1 VTTQSA
7 TQATTLPRT
16 DATRFQLLF
25 YKVARAILAGFC
37 YSFWR
42 ARFEGREHVPRS
54 GAFVLSPVHRS
65 NIDTPLM
72 GCVTRRRMRFLG
84 KESMWKYRW
93 SAWLFT
99 SLAGIPVRR
108 GGADREALR
117 ACEAAVKA
125 GEPVVIFPEGTRRT
139 GPVVEDIFEGA
150 AFVAL
155 RTGVPIVPVGIGGSE
170 RAMPRGTRLLRPVKI
185 RVVIGPPFCPP
196 ARRSG
201 ERVARREVRELSE
214 RLHAELQRLFD
225 QAQKA
230 AAD

>member
-1 VTTQSA
+1 VT
-7 TQATTLPRT
+7 T
-16 DATRFQLLF
+16 DATRFQLWF

-37 YSFWR
+37 YTFWR
-42 ARFEGREHVPRS
+42 ARFEGREFVPRS

-84 KESMWKYRW
+84 KDSMWKYGW

-99 SLAGIPVRR
+99 SLGGIPVRR

-117 ACEAAVKA
+117 ACEAAVRA

-139 GPVVEDIFEGA
+139 GPLVMDIFEGA

-170 RAMPRGTRLLRPVKI
+170 AAMPRGTKLLRPVKI
-185 RVVIGPPFCPP
+185 RVVIGPPFYPMTRQP
-196 ARRSG
+196 G

-214 RLHAELQRLFD
+214 RLQAELQRLFD

-230 AAD
+230 AAA

>member
-1 VTTQSA
+1 VTTE
-7 TQATTLPRT
+7 
-16 DATRFQLLF
+16 ATRFQLWF

-37 YSFWR
+37 YTFWR
-42 ARFEGREHVPRS
+42 ARFEGREFVPRS

-72 GCVTRRRMRFLG
+72 GCVTRRRMHFLG
-84 KESMWKYRW
+84 KDSMWKYGW

-99 SLAGIPVRR
+99 SLGAIPVRR

-117 ACEAAVKA
+117 ACEVAVRA
-125 GEPVVIFPEGTRRT
+125 GEPVVIFPEGTRKT
-139 GPVVEDIFEGA
+139 GPVVEEIFEGA

-170 RAMPRGTRLLRPVKI
+170 AAMPRCTKLLRPVKI
-185 RVVIGPPFCPP
+185 RVVIGPPFYPT
-196 ARRSG
+196 ARQSG
-201 ERVARREVRELSE
+201 ERVARREVRELSD

-225 QAQKA
+225 QARKA

>member
-1 VTTQSA
+1 MS
-7 TQATTLPRT
+7 T
-16 DATRFQLLF
+16 DATRFQLWF
-25 YKVARAILAGFC
+25 YKVARAVLAGFC
-37 YSFWR
+37 YTFWR
-42 ARFEGREHVPRS
+42 ARFEGREYVPRS

-72 GCVTRRRMRFLG
+72 GCVTRRRMHFLG
-84 KESMWKYRW
+84 KDSMWKYGW

-99 SLAGIPVRR
+99 SLGAIPIRR

-117 ACEAAVKA
+117 ACEAAVRA
-125 GEPVVIFPEGTRRT
+125 GEPVVIFPEGTRKT
-139 GPVVEDIFEGA
+139 GPAVEEIFEGA

-170 RAMPRGTRLLRPVKI
+170 AAKPRGTRLLRPVKI
-185 RVVIGPPFCPP
+185 RVVIGPPFYP
-196 ARRSG
+196 AARQSG
-201 ERVARREVRELSE
+201 QRVARREVSELTD

-225 QAQKA
+225 QARKA

>member
-1 VTTQSA
+1 MS
-7 TQATTLPRT
+7 T
-16 DATRFQLLF
+16 DATRFQLWF
-25 YKVARAILAGFC
+25 YKVARAVLAGFC
-37 YSFWR
+37 YTFWR
-42 ARFEGREHVPRS
+42 ARFEGREYVPRS

-72 GCVTRRRMRFLG
+72 GCVTRRRMHFLG
-84 KESMWKYRW
+84 KDSMWKYGW

-99 SLAGIPVRR
+99 SLGAIPIRR

-117 ACEAAVKA
+117 ACEAAVRA
-125 GEPVVIFPEGTRRT
+125 GEPLVIFPEGTRKT
-139 GPVVEDIFEGA
+139 GPVVEEIFEGA

-170 RAMPRGTRLLRPVKI
+170 AAMPRGTKLLRPVKI
-185 RVVIGPPFCPP
+185 RVVIGPPFYP
-196 ARRSG
+196 AVRQSG
-201 ERVARREVRELSE
+201 QRVARREVSELTE

-225 QAQKA
+225 QARKA

>member
-1 VTTQSA
+1 
-7 TQATTLPRT
+7 
-16 DATRFQLLF
+16 LLF

>member
-1 VTTQSA
+1 VE
-7 TQATTLPRT
+7 
-16 DATRFQLLF
+16 ATRFQLLF
-25 YKVARAILAGFC
+25 YKVARAVVAGFC

-42 ARFEGREHVPRS
+42 ARFDGREHVPRS

-65 NIDTPLM
+65 NIDTLLM
-72 GCVTRRRMRFLG
+72 GCVTRRRLRFLG
-84 KESMWKYRW
+84 KDTMWKYRW

-99 SLAGIPVRR
+99 SLGGIPVHR

-117 ACEAAVKA
+117 LCEAAVRA
-125 GEPVVIFPEGTRRT
+125 GEPVVIFPEGTRRS

-155 RTGVPIVPVGIGGSE
+155 RTGAPIVPVGVGGSE

-185 RVVIGPPFCPP
+185 RVVIGPPLNPP
-196 ARRSG
+196 DRPDG
-201 ERVARREVRELSE
+201 GRVARRQVHELSV
-214 RLHAELQRLFD
+214 RLQSELQRLFD

-230 AAD
+230 VADGWTVRRVMARRTVH

>member
-1 VTTQSA
+1 MS
-7 TQATTLPRT
+7 T
-16 DATRFQLLF
+16 DATRFQLWF
-25 YKVARAILAGFC
+25 YKVARAVLAGFC
-37 YSFWR
+37 YTFWR
-42 ARFEGREHVPRS
+42 ARFEGREYVPRS

-72 GCVTRRRMRFLG
+72 GCVTRRRMHFLG
-84 KESMWKYRW
+84 KDSMWKYGW

-99 SLAGIPVRR
+99 SLGAIPIRR

-117 ACEAAVKA
+117 ACEAAVRA
-125 GEPVVIFPEGTRRT
+125 GEPVVIFPEGTRKT
-139 GPVVEDIFEGA
+139 GPAVEEIFEGA

-170 RAMPRGTRLLRPVKI
+170 AAMPRGTRLLRPVKI
-185 RVVIGPPFCPP
+185 RVVIGPPFYP
-196 ARRSG
+196 AARQSRQ
-201 ERVARREVRELSE
+201 RVARREVSELTD

-225 QAQKA
+225 QARKA